1 MGWGGW
7 FGKLKRLVPTKQ
19 SGAHTRRVPVS
30 VLLQVL
36 NEDQRN
42 GRVLG
47 GGQERKEVVVLKYES
62 DLPQPKVSKL
72 VGIQTPTEIPNLA
85 SDVFRWVLRF
95 AGP

>member
-19 SGAHTRRVPVS
+19 SGAHPRRVPVA

-42 GRVLG
+42 GRVLR

-72 VGIQTPTEIPNLA
+72 VGIQTPTEIPDLA

-95 AGP
+95 AAT

>member
-7 FGKLKRLVPTKQ
+7 FGKLMGLVPMKQ
-19 SGAHTRRVPVS
+19 SGAHPRRVPVA

-42 GRVLG
+42 GRVLR

-72 VGIQTPTEIPNLA
+72 VGIQTQPRYPIW
-85 SDVFRWVLRF
+85 R
-95 AGP
+95 